1 MRSALRNSSTQVR
14 WTASSTSA
22 SLRRTARAD
31 PRSRPSNRRTVSAHT
46 PSSPQESATS
56 AVRSDVAGASVLQV
70 RVIGGSFG
78 DPLGDAAKPPIGRG
92 VATSVGRRI
101 RGHQNDVREVRR
113 RAEERGGSATA
124 GLVPGSAP
132 EPPPAREALM
142 SNHVYRLSE
151 VVGSSP
157 TSIDDAIKTA
167 ISKAA
172 ETVRN
177 IEWFQT
183 EE

>member
-1 MRSALRNSSTQVR
+1 
-14 WTASSTSA
+14 
-22 SLRRTARAD
+22 
-31 PRSRPSNRRTVSAHT
+31 
-46 PSSPQESATS
+46 
-56 AVRSDVAGASVLQV
+56 
-70 RVIGGSFG
+70 
-78 DPLGDAAKPPIGRG
+78 
-92 VATSVGRRI
+92 
-101 RGHQNDVREVRR
+101 
-113 RAEERGGSATA
+113 
-124 GLVPGSAP
+124 
-132 EPPPAREALM
+132 M

-183 EE
+183 DEVRGQVVDGDIAYFQVTVKIGFRVED